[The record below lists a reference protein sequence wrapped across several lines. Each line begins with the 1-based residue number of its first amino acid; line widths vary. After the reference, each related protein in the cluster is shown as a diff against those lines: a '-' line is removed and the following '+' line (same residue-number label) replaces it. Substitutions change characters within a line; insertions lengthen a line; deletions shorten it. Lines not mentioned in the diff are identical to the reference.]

1 MIVEGIILGVPGPD
15 VSTDQLVQYLGSSL
29 QMDYREETKPYESSV
44 QSSSLIREKHV
55 PNIHGISEPSCC
67 YTGSLMCLLKD
78 QRPFLAPSPL
88 KRVGAPSP
96 LGINKLIQTLCI
108 GILSLELMKLWQV
121 LLQIVMEIDQR
132 TFVSVGIGWSACGA
146 QSLL

>member
-1 MIVEGIILGVPGPD
+1 MVVDWEHIRYVQAKEDREDIRCFVIVEGIILGVPGPN

-78 QRPFLAPSPL
+78 QRPFLAPNPL
-88 KRVGAPSP
+88 QRFGAPIP
-96 LGINKLIQTLCI
+96 RHQQTHPNSAYRYL
-108 GILSLELMKLWQV
+108 
-121 LLQIVMEIDQR
+121 
-132 TFVSVGIGWSACGA
+132 VS
-146 QSLL
+146 